1 MDEIELLIFQKLVET
16 NQLRYFVK
24 GWTVWLEFPEVDL
37 HLTWDRGQVTTVWGM
52 KNMRNAPGV
61 KVEKVEQF

>member
-1 MDEIELLIFQKLVET
+1 MDEIELLIFRKLVET
-16 NQLRYFVK
+16 NQLRHFVK

-37 HLTWDRGQVTTVWGM
+37 SVTWSRGQVTTVWGM